1 MACYSREACPEGR
14 MNFSLANMLHLKDA
28 ASLMKLSLGRLE
40 GNPAL
45 HVYVRELKSNFQ
57 GQCPTTFAGIQYY
70 SSTTCLYIYCNSVWM
85 EADVL

>member
-45 HVYVRELKSNFQ
+45 HVYVRELK
-57 GQCPTTFAGIQYY
+57 
-70 SSTTCLYIYCNSVWM
+70 
-85 EADVL
+85 